1 MGVLTSESLN
11 RLSKGTPPCC
21 DRAHASG
28 LLSSGRKKWSQKESV
43 SPFPFVV
50 PFAALEGR
58 VSGKRTTGPALLLK
72 ESWGR
77 TQLPRKETKKE
88 RKFSSSLPVSIAV
101 LRPVAGICA
110 TLKYERGNVIQLCPH
125 LLFGFLAE

>member
-1 MGVLTSESLN
+1 M
-11 RLSKGTPPCC
+11 CC
-21 DRAHASG
+21 VRPHVSG
-28 LLSSGRKKWSQKESV
+28 LLSQKKWSQKT
-43 SPFPFVV
+43 PFPSSPFVV
-50 PFAALEGR
+50 PFAALERR
-58 VSGKRTTGPALLLK
+58 VSGKRTTESVLLLK

-77 TQLPRKETKKE
+77 TQLPRRETKKE